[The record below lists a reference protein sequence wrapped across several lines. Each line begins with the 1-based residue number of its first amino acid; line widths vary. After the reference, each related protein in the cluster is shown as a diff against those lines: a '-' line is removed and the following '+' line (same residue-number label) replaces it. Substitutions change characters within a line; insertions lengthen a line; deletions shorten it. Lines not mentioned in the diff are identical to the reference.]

1 MGSCVGVEYKRIERV
16 LNKDKSN
23 TNNKINTILKS
34 EIYEILSNYMNV
46 ENLECYMNLQKN
58 GLWQI
63 KIIANTGNFYSLK
76 TTF

>member
-1 MGSCVGVEYKRIERV
+1 MGRGMVVEYKRIEKL

-23 TNNKINTILKS
+23 TSVGINTILKS

-46 ENLECYMNLQKN
+46 ENVECYINLQKS

-63 KIIANTGNFYSLK
+63 KIVANTGNFYSLK
-76 TTF
+76 TTL